1 MNIQNLIA
9 WNNKFKLAWIE
20 CIRNM
25 FHIQTIL
32 WFACTIWNLELPF
45 FLTRMVLSYLTHYA
59 EYAPWQ
65 LKKVC
70 QYLICREKTNKHKIK
85 IENNTG
91 IPVFTRLVK
100 IAIAVV
106 LLYNAYVLQSSTVS
120 RKSEALIVR
129 NSQKKEWICFVFY
142 CFERTLQLVIL
153 NFRTTGPIQV
163 RFSAKCTSPMSTS
176 IK

>member
-1 MNIQNLIA
+1 MHKKHVSYSNNFVICMHNL
-9 WNNKFKLAWIE
+9 KSWI
-20 CIRNM
+20 
-25 FHIQTIL
+25 TL
-32 WFACTIWNLELPF
+32 LSGLPGF
-45 FLTRMVLSYLTHYA
+45 VITHYA

-65 LKKVC
+65 LKTKVC
-70 QYLICREKTNKHKIK
+70 QYLICREKTNKHNKHKIK
-85 IENNTG
+85 NNTG
-91 IPVFTRLVK
+91 ISVFTRLVK

-129 NSQKKEWICFVFY
+129 YSQKKELICFVFY